1 MTSGTG
7 ANGRAEVKKYL
18 IAAGVALAMFATV
31 AFAASLNVD
40 GSVLQAGQDR
50 SLVCANNAVVSWN
63 TQTVGN
69 GEFAVN
75 RITVTFNEGCNGNY
89 GYVAVFSYVGPPGGS
104 IQTGF
109 GIGQITDNQV
119 SFDVNESNPDAEV
132 DMINAVS
139 VAVKN
144 TNDAAPAAG
153 FWSGIITGP

>member
-1 MTSGTG
+1 MK
-7 ANGRAEVKKYL
+7 RYL
-18 IAAGVALAMFATV
+18 IAAAVALGLFATA

-50 SLVCANNAVVSWN
+50 NLKCATNAVVGWQ

-75 RITVTFNEGCNGNY
+75 RVTVTFDEGCNGNY
-89 GYVAVFSYVGPPGGS
+89 GYIAVFSQVGPPGGS
-104 IQTGF
+104 SQTGF
-109 GIGQITDNQV
+109 GIGVISGNQV
-119 SFDVNESNPDAEV
+119 SFDVNESDPNAEV

-144 TNDAAPAAG
+144 TNDAAPAPG

>member
-1 MTSGTG
+1 M
-7 ANGRAEVKKYL
+7 KKYL
-18 IAAGVALAMFATV
+18 IAAAVALALFATA

-40 GSVLQAGQDR
+40 GTVLQAGQDR
-50 SLVCANNAVVSWN
+50 DLTCADNAVVGWS

-75 RITVTFNEGCNGNY
+75 RITVTFDEGCNGNF
-89 GYVAVFSYVGPPGGS
+89 GYVAVFSAVGPPGGS
-104 IQTGF
+104 TQTGF
-109 GIGQITDNQV
+109 GIGPISGNQV
-119 SFDVNESNPDAEV
+119 SFDVNESDPNAEV

>member
-1 MTSGTG
+1 M
-7 ANGRAEVKKYL
+7 KKYL
-18 IAAGVALAMFATV
+18 ITAAVALMVFATA

-40 GSVLQAGQDR
+40 GTVLQAGQD
-50 SLVCANNAVVSWN
+50 SDLTCANNAVVGWQ

-69 GEFAVN
+69 GEFAVT
-75 RITVTFNEGCNGNY
+75 RITVTFDEGCNGNY
-89 GYVAVFSYVGPPGGS
+89 GYVAVFSSVGPGGS
-104 IQTGF
+104 TQTGF
-109 GIGQITDNQV
+109 GIGQISGNQV
-119 SFDVNESNPDAEV
+119 SFDVNENLSNSEV

>member
-1 MTSGTG
+1 M
-7 ANGRAEVKKYL
+7 KKYL
-18 IAAGVALAMFATV
+18 IAAAVALALFATA

-40 GSVLQAGQDR
+40 GTVLQAGQD
-50 SLVCANNAVVSWN
+50 LDLTCADNAVVGWA

-75 RITVTFNEGCNGNY
+75 RITVTFDEGCNGNY
-89 GYVAVFSYVGPPGGS
+89 GYVAVFSAVGPGGS
-104 IQTGF
+104 TQTGF
-109 GIGQITDNQV
+109 GIGLISGNQV
-119 SFDVNESNPDAEV
+119 SFDVNESDPNAEV